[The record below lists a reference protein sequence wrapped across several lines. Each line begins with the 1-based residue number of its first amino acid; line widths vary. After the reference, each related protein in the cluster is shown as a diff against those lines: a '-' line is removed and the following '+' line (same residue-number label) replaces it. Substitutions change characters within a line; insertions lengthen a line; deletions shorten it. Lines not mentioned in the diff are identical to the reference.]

1 MNNSPLSI
9 ARSTLATKFV
19 PVFFAAVFIA
29 VLSPLPALCAPIT
42 FNTALPVA
50 RGHSVFRGEFVRS
63 SSGDDPSGAGKEL
76 DATGAVFVLGYGVSP
91 DLAVFAVIPYFDRR
105 LEADQGGVRTSHG
118 ADGLGDVTLFG
129 RYTLYRDDRP
139 GRTLRVAPF
148 AGVKVPTGEDD
159 ESDSSGRLP
168 QSLQPGSGSWD
179 PIAGVVATF
188 QTLDYQVD
196 SQFSYKATTEAVG
209 FESGDEARL
218 DLSLQYR
225 LWPWKL
231 ESGLPG
237 FLYGV
242 LEANLLNQGRN
253 EIFDVKDPDSGGTTL
268 FIVPGLQYVTRV
280 WIIEAGVQLPVVQ
293 ELNGAALESAYTVH
307 AGFRL
312 NF

>member
-1 MNNSPLSI
+1 MRNPPLS
-9 ARSTLATKFV
+9 AVQNVLAAKLL
-19 PVFFAAVFIA
+19 PALFAAAFIA
-29 VLSPLPALCAPIT
+29 LFSPLPAQCAPIT

-50 RGHSVFRGEFVRS
+50 KEHFVFRGEFVHS
-63 SSGDDPSGAGKEL
+63 SSGDDPSGAGQDME
-76 DATGAVFVLGYGVSP
+76 ATGAVFVLGYGVSP
-91 DLAVFAVIPYFDRR
+91 DLAVFGVIPYFDRR
-105 LEADQGGVRTSHG
+105 LEADQGGVRTSRG
-118 ADGLGDVTLFG
+118 ADGLGDITMFG
-129 RYTLYRDDRP
+129 RYTVYRDDRP
-139 GRTLRVAPF
+139 GRTFRVAPF
-148 AGVKVPTGEDD
+148 AGVKAPTGEDD

-188 QTLDYQVD
+188 QTLDYQID
-196 SQFSYKATTEAVG
+196 SQFSYKANTEAGG
-209 FESGDEARL
+209 FEAGDEARL

-242 LEANLLNQGRN
+242 LEANFVNQGRN
-253 EIFDVKDPDSGGTTL
+253 EVSGTKDPDSGGTTL

-293 ELNGAALESAYTVH
+293 DLNGSALESAYSVH
-307 AGFRL
+307 AGLRL